1 MLDHEW
7 RPRKYYLELWKKIL
21 VQIVLP
27 TQNKNQSWLNNQSQ
41 WKWDRSII
49 KLIGMLRLRMY
60 GWVERAKKWHLPV
73 RHNKE
78 WFFMFF
84 HFWMCAVRYH
94 EEGSWNSTQFCTLN
108 ATSIRKVRNPTKS
121 MKNSMDPILL
131 CHLGV
136 WNLSVIGLIW
146 EVSYWIDAY
155 WLLILLS

>member
-1 MLDHEW
+1 MS
-7 RPRKYYLELWKKIL
+7 RGTLELWITL
-21 VQIVLP
+21 AHIVLP
-27 TQNKNQSWLNNQSQ
+27 TQNKNQSWLNNQSR
-41 WKWDRSII
+41 WKWDRSIM
-49 KLIGMLRLRMY
+49 KLMGMLRLRMY

-121 MKNSMDPILL
+121 MKNS
-131 CHLGV
+131 
-136 WNLSVIGLIW
+136 
-146 EVSYWIDAY
+146 IDAY
-155 WLLILLS
+155 GSYSPMSFRCLKFINYGMDLGNFL